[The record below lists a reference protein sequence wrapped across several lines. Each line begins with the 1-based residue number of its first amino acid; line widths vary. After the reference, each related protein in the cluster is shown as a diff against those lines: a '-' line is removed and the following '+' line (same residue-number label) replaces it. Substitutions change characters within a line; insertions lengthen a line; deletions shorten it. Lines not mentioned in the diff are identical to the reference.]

1 MEGTQTPGTD
11 LVLVRPT
18 GTKTRDWPPAVKCGA
33 TRSNGEPC
41 GRWAVRGGD
50 RCPVHGASLPSVRAA
65 YARRVDEARMR
76 IVTLADPALD
86 TLERALTDKDSGVAV
101 RAAQTVL
108 DRVVPKPSAGV
119 SVIVGLGEGKDGT
132 VQRSASEIIRER
144 LAALR
149 EVTQRPDPS
158 TEPTALPWSGE
169 PVEGELGGPAGLDA
183 LAADGWD

>member
-1 MEGTQTPGTD
+1 MEGTQAPGAD
-11 LVLVRPT
+11 LVLIRPT

-50 RCPVHGASLPSVRAA
+50 RCPVHGAQLPSVRAA

-86 TLERALTDKDSGVAV
+86 TLERALADEDTAVAV

-119 SVIVGLGEGKDGT
+119 SVIVGLGEASDGT
-132 VQRSASEIIRER
+132 VQRSASEIVRER
-144 LAALR
+144 LEALR
-149 EVTQRPDPS
+149 ARSLRPAPS
-158 TEPTALPWSGE
+158 TEREETSA
-169 PVEGELGGPAGLDA
+169 VEGI
-183 LAADGWD
+183 DGWS

>member
-1 MEGTQTPGTD
+1 MEGTQAPGTD

-18 GTKTRDWPPAVKCGA
+18 GTKTRDWLPAVKCGA

-50 RCPVHGASLPSVRAA
+50 RWPVHGAQLPSVREA
-65 YARRVDEARMR
+65 YARRVDEAGMR

-86 TLERALTDKDSGVAV
+86 TLERALADKDTAVAV
-101 RAAQTVL
+101 RAAQMVL

-119 SVIVGLGEGKDGT
+119 SVIVGLGEGCDGT
-132 VQRSASEIIRER
+132 EQRSPSEIIRER

-149 EVTQRPDPS
+149 AQTLRPAPS
-158 TEPTALPWSGE
+158 TEPEAQPWESE
-169 PVEGELGGPAGLDA
+169 PVEGELLGLD
-183 LAADGWD
+183 GS